1 MERIRLK
8 KKTRRNLGGKTRGRK
23 PGVPQ
28 LDKSKYKPEFAKM
41 ARILAEQGATDDI
54 LADAFSVS
62 TSAIKGWYSAHPE
75 FGTAVREGKN
85 VVFDPKVERSL
96 AQRALGYTVDTEEVK
111 ILANGDIIRYP
122 VRKHF
127 PPDTTACIFWLKNRN
142 PTAWRDVQDHRHTG
156 KLDID
161 TMTAAQ
167 LLDEIR
173 KEAQELGITDIAA
186 QLPAPVGVAPKGS
199 NGKTT
204 H

>member
-1 MERIRLK
+1 MERVRLTK
-8 KKTRRNLGGKTRGRK
+8 KPRRNLGGKTRGRK

-28 LDKSKYKPEFAKM
+28 LDKSKYKSEFAKM

-85 VVFDPKVERSL
+85 AVFDPKVERSL

-111 ILANGDIIRYP
+111 ILANGAIIRYP

-142 PTAWRDVQDHRHTG
+142 PEKWRDVQDYRHTG
-156 KLDID
+156 KVDVANL
-161 TMTAAQ
+161 TAAQ

-173 KEAQELGITDIAA
+173 KEAAELGITDIVA
-186 QLPAPVGVAPKGS
+186 QLPIGVAPKGS

>member
-1 MERIRLK
+1 MERVRLTK
-8 KKTRRNLGGKTRGRK
+8 KPRRNLGGKTRGRK

-28 LDKSKYKPEFAKM
+28 VDKSKYKPEFAKV
-41 ARILAEQGATDDI
+41 AHILASQGATDDI
-54 LADAFSVS
+54 LADAFGVG
-62 TSAIKGWYSAHPE
+62 TTAIRSWCVAHPE
-75 FGTAVREGKN
+75 FGAAVREGKN

-96 AQRALGYTVDTEEVK
+96 AQRALGYSIDTEEVK
-111 ILANGDIIRYP
+111 ILANGNIIRYP

-156 KLDID
+156 KLDIE

-173 KEAQELGITDIAA
+173 KEAAELGISDIAA
-186 QLPAPVGVAPKGS
+186 RLPVGVAPKA